1 MANNSGADVHGILLL
16 DKPVGLSSA
25 AAVAHAKR
33 LYAARKAG
41 HTGSLD
47 PLATGMLP
55 ICFGEATKFGSHLL
69 DADKT
74 YQVTMRLG
82 ERTPSADLE
91 SEVVERRALP
101 PLSFADISAALAA
114 FPRDYLQMPPMHSA
128 LKHDGKPLYVYA
140 RAGQTVAREA
150 RPLVLHDIAVQSWHS
165 PDLEFVV
172 RCSKG
177 TYIRVLVMDLAAAM
191 GTIGHMTQLRRLSVA
206 PFAAEGLWRIEE
218 LEAMSPVELRRCLL
232 APDAAISAWP
242 QVEVPAASLAALLC
256 GQSIQLAGANPGPA
270 RIYASDGSF
279 LGTGD
284 VRADALLVPRRLRAV
299 ASDRA

>member
-1 MANNSGADVHGILLL
+1 MANNSGVDVHGILLL
-16 DKPVGLSSA
+16 DKPLGLSSA

-33 LYAARKAG
+33 LYGARKAG
-41 HTGSLD
+41 HTGALD

-69 DADKT
+69 EADKT
-74 YQVTMRLG
+74 YHVTMRLG
-82 ERTPSADLE
+82 QRTPSADLE
-91 SEVVERRALP
+91 SEVVEQRALP
-101 PLSFADISAALAA
+101 PLSFADIAAALAA

-128 LKHDGKPLYVYA
+128 LKRDGKPLYAYA

-150 RPLVLHDIAVQSWHS
+150 RSLILHNITLRNWSS

-191 GTIGHMTQLRRLSVA
+191 GSIGHMTQLRRLSVA
-206 PFAAEGLWRIEE
+206 PFEARGLRRIEE
-218 LEAMSPVELRRCLL
+218 LEAMSPVDLHRCLL
-232 APDAAISAWP
+232 APDAAIAAWP
-242 QVEVPAASLAALLC
+242 QVEVPATSLAALLC
-256 GQSIQLAGANPGPA
+256 GQSIQLVRADPGPA
-270 RIYASDGSF
+270 RIYAPDGSF

-284 VRADALLVPRRLRAV
+284 VGADAVLVPRRLRAV
-299 ASDRA
+299 ACDRA

>member
-1 MANNSGADVHGILLL
+1 MANRSGAEVHGILLL
-16 DKPVGLSSA
+16 DKPIGLSSA

-33 LYAARKAG
+33 LYGARKAG

-55 ICFGEATKFGSHLL
+55 ICFGEATKFGGHLL
-69 DADKT
+69 EADKT

-91 SEVVERRALP
+91 SEVVERRTLP
-101 PLSFADISAALAA
+101 TWSVAEITAALAA

-128 LKHDGKPLYVYA
+128 LKHEGKPLYAYA
-140 RAGQTVAREA
+140 RAGQWVARA
-150 RPLVLHDIAVQSWHS
+150 PRALVLRDIQLQNWRS

-172 RCSKG
+172 CCSKG
-177 TYIRVLVMDLAAAM
+177 TYIRVLVVDLAASM

-206 PFAAEGLWRIEE
+206 PFEAERLRRIAE
-218 LEAMSPVELRRCLL
+218 LEAMSPVDLRHCLL
-232 APDAAISAWP
+232 APDAAIGAWP
-242 QVEVPAASLAALLC
+242 RVEVPASRLAPLLC
-256 GQSIQLAGANPGPA
+256 GQSIPIAGVTTGPV
-270 RIYASDGSF
+270 RIYAPDGSF

-284 VRADALLVPRRLRAV
+284 VGRDALLVPRRLRAV
-299 ASDRA
+299 PSDRA